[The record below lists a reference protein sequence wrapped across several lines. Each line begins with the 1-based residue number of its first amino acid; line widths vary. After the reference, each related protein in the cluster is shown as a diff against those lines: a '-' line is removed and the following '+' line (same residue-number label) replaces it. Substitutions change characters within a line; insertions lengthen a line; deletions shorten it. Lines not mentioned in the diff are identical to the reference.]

1 MVPPGLPAL
10 PLVLYV
16 HEGKTG
22 SSTVRHVLQAA
33 QSASSQDQ
41 WLCELSDSSNVTFE
55 TCQHSDVVIGPALY
69 GTCSLFRR
77 PCRYFTVMREPV
89 DRLVSSY
96 NYFCLSCKENGKFCW
111 TNVQA
116 ERLWNASCPSM
127 SFLEYTAIYA
137 NMYTWHFGRRV
148 MPYYDNM
155 HQGFAHEKPLA
166 NSDFVAARRAL
177 TQPDMLLIQTDE
189 LDGGAWDRL
198 ERWLSGTRAAAAM
211 RHSRQKNETTHRHAA
226 LAYAYTPTAAERER
240 TCTCTCT
247 CMYTCTCMSCVI
259 NHFDCELYKSLRSRV
274 DAAP

>member
-33 QSASSQDQ
+33 QSACSQDQ

-137 NMYTWHFGRRV
+137 N
-148 MPYYDNM
+148 
-155 HQGFAHEKPLA
+155 K
-166 NSDFVAARRAL
+166 
-177 TQPDMLLIQTDE
+177 
-189 LDGGAWDRL
+189 
-198 ERWLSGTRAAAAM
+198 
-211 RHSRQKNETTHRHAA
+211 
-226 LAYAYTPTAAERER
+226 
-240 TCTCTCT
+240 TCTCTLGTSVGVSCRIMT
-247 CMYTCTCMSCVI
+247 TCTKASLMKNLWQTLTLLLPEQLSHSRTCCSYKRMSWMGE
-259 NHFDCELYKSLRSRV
+259 HGTG
-274 DAAP
+274 

>member
-1 MVPPGLPAL
+1 MRHAL
-10 PLVLYV
+10 
-16 HEGKTG
+16 
-22 SSTVRHVLQAA
+22 RAA
-33 QSASSQDQ
+33 QSASSQDP

-77 PCRYFTVMREPV
+77 PCRYFTVIREPV

-96 NYFCLSCKENGKFCW
+96 NYFCLSCKDGKLCPSMEKGAGR
-111 TNVQA
+111 TVVQA

-148 MPYYDNM
+148 MPYYSNM
-155 HQGFAHEKPLA
+155 YQGFAHQKPLA
-166 NSDFVAARRAL
+166 NSDFVAARTAL

-211 RHSRQKNETTHRHAA
+211 RHSRQKNETIHANGA
-226 LAYAYTPTAAERER
+226 VAYAYTPTPAERER
-240 TCTCTCT
+240 A
-247 CMYTCTCMSCVI
+247 CVI